1 MGWVKKRLLSGFGI
15 ILLFLLGTGGL
26 SYWSTA
32 TLSQVTENANKEAQV
47 NTHLLRAEI
56 AHGEFV
62 QNLYQ
67 MLLTENLMAEP
78 KGPHECDFGQWYDNF
93 QPTPELE
100 TAFLAIEDPHQRVH
114 LYGRE
119 AWQLASMGDFRAA
132 YAVFIDHFLPAID
145 ELKHHLGEVR
155 AQVVIKRDLAVSQ
168 SEDIAKQI
176 QLLILMGAL
185 GSFVVA
191 IYLSLSTANAISRPI
206 TSLAMRA
213 KIAAEGD
220 LAIGL
225 DDIKAK
231 GEIKDLLESFQAML
245 LGLRGL
251 IANILEETTK
261 ANTASDALAFSSDET
276 KRAAEQI
283 AIAIQGVAENSDH
296 LSLEASRLGEMSREL
311 GGYATTLR
319 HNADDNLKRAQES
332 FSLATEGQQAVSQSI
347 AQLSSVTETV
357 NFATDAI
364 QKLGMRSGEIATIVE
379 LIDGIASQT
388 NLLALNAAIE
398 AARAGESGRGFAVV
412 AEEVRKLAVES
423 ASAAEKITILI
434 EDIQSETTVTVNSM
448 EVNAEEINKQMDIIN
463 RTGESLAALVKV
475 ANITAT
481 NSENLLDLSTKVQ
494 EEGIGLSNVVSNMSD
509 AILENASGAEEV
521 AAAAQ
526 EQTASQDEVASTALK
541 LKDITVSL
549 VQATDKFKI

>member
-1 MGWVKKRLLSGFGI
+1 MGWVKKRLLGGFGI
-15 ILLFLLGTGGL
+15 ILLFLLGAGGL

-32 TLSQVTENANKEAQV
+32 TLAQVTENANKEAQV
-47 NTHLLRAEI
+47 NTHLLQAEI

-62 QNLYQ
+62 QKLYQ
-67 MLLTENLMAEP
+67 MLLTENIMAEP
-78 KGPHECDFGQWYDNF
+78 KGPHECDFGQWYDSF

-100 TAFLAIEDPHQRVH
+100 VAFLAINDPHQRVH

-119 AWQLASMGDFRAA
+119 AWQLASMGDFRQA
-132 YAVFIDHFLPAID
+132 YGIFIDNFLPAID

-155 AQVVIKRDLAVSQ
+155 AQVVTKRDLAVSQ
-168 SEDIAKQI
+168 SEDIARQI
-176 QLLILMGAL
+176 QLLILIGAL
-185 GSFVVA
+185 SSSIVA
-191 IYLSLSTANAISRPI
+191 ILLSISTANAISKPI
-206 TSLAMRA
+206 TSLVART
-213 KIAAEGD
+213 KRAAEGD
-220 LAIGL
+220 LAIELG
-225 DDIKAK
+225 DIKAK
-231 GEIKDLLESFQAML
+231 GEIGDLLESFRAML

-251 IANILEETTK
+251 VANILEETTK
-261 ANTASDALAFSSDET
+261 ANTVSDALAFSSDET

-296 LSLEASRLGEMSREL
+296 LSLESSKLGDLSRGLGS
-311 GGYATTLR
+311 YATTLKQ
-319 HNADDNLKRAQES
+319 NADDNLKQAQES
-332 FSLATEGQQAVSQSI
+332 FSLAAEGQKAVAQSI
-347 AQLSSVTETV
+347 AQLGSVTETV

-463 RTGESLAALVKV
+463 KTGESLTALVKV
-475 ANITAT
+475 ADITAT
-481 NSENLLDLSTKVQ
+481 NSESLLDLSTKVQ
-494 EEGIGLSNVVSNMSD
+494 EDGINLGNVVNSMGD

-549 VQATDKFKI
+549 VRATEKFKI